1 MRKKS
6 VFIPTQMITF
16 LGNVIDSVSM
26 TVTLPKEKLTTLKMN
41 VYVYKRKIKHQLERY
56 LESQVF

>member
-56 LESQVF
+56 LES